1 MPPAW
6 VDPCNGHFTH
16 ELVRGKCPI
25 EIAAANRVVNGGR
38 RTAAVGGILPSS
50 LQDAV
55 STSDLAYLNTVDH
68 TTDVGFDFG
77 NATIQELF
85 DAAKSGV
92 VNAGDAMAELGGRI
106 PSAEPANQATIGHTI
121 SALENLVK
129 VGHIVKNPSQIS
141 GNFLRVW
148 SITTKKMKKLSGPI
162 LVVEGNSFTFEGGET
177 DSDKKSAKFTVD
189 RMSTE
194 PLFDA
199 CIYQWT
205 LLVHTLGIMPL
216 EISASFVFDTVHLLR
231 VRHGEDFWT
240 AQEYFIACLDLL
252 DRKKVKADQIPNY
265 DRGVMLSDARR
276 FGEQFCSLANRSG
289 KAKEGTSGTKEWNG
303 EFQPSGNSKVQPCPY
318 FNSGKPH
325 EAKHLTSTGKCIFRH
340 VCNHWVSDKG
350 PGGRCESADHNW
362 PKCDHPNKCDKK
374 VA

>member
-6 VDPCNGHFTH
+6 NDPCNGHFTH
-16 ELVRGKCPI
+16 ELTRGKCPI

-38 RTAAVGGILPSS
+38 RSAAVGGILPSS

-68 TTDVGFDFG
+68 TTDIGFDFAG
-77 NATIQELF
+77 SSIQELY

-92 VNAGDAMAELGGRI
+92 INAGDAMGELGGRI
-106 PSAEPANQATIGHTI
+106 PSASGADQSTIGHTI

-129 VGHIVKNPSQIS
+129 VGHIVKNPSSIT
-141 GNFLRVW
+141 GNYLRVW
-148 SITTKKMKKLSGPI
+148 SITTKKMKRLSGPI
-162 LVVEGNSFTFEGGET
+162 LVVEGNSFTFEGSA
-177 DSDKKSAKFTVD
+177 DSEKKSAKFSVD

-194 PLFDA
+194 RLFDA

-252 DRKKVKADQIPNY
+252 DRNKVKADKVPNH

-276 FGEQFCSLANRSG
+276 FGEQFKSLAANAGRPL
-289 KAKEGTSGTKEWNG
+289 KEGTEAKEWNG
-303 EFQPSGNSKVQPCPY
+303 EFQPPGNSKVQPCPY
-318 FNSGKPH
+318 FNSGKKH

-350 PGGRCESADHNW
+350 PGGRCESCDHNW
-362 PKCDHPNKCDKK
+362 PKCDHPHKCDKR
-374 VA
+374 VE

>member
-1 MPPAW
+1 MAPVW
-6 VDPCNGHFTH
+6 HDPCNGHFTH

-25 EIAAANRVVNGGR
+25 EIAAANRVVSGGR
-38 RTAAVGGILPSS
+38 RTAALGGILPSS

-68 TTDVGFDFG
+68 TADIGFDFAG
-77 NATIQELF
+77 ASVQDLY

-92 VNAGDAMAELGGRI
+92 INAGDAMGELGGRI
-106 PSAEPANQATIGHTI
+106 PSAAAADQSTISHTI

-129 VGHIVKNPSQIS
+129 VGHIIKNPSSIT
-141 GNFLRVW
+141 GNYLRVW
-148 SITTKKMKKLSGPI
+148 SITTKKMKRLSGPI
-162 LVVEGNSFTFEGGET
+162 LIVEGNSFTFEGV
-177 DSDKKSAKFTVD
+177 DADADKKSAKFSVD

-199 CIYQWT
+199 CIYQWS
-205 LLVHTLGIMPL
+205 LLVHTLGIMPF

-252 DRKKVKADQIPNY
+252 DRNTVKADKIPNY

-276 FGEQFCSLANRSG
+276 FGEQFSGLAARANKPKG
-289 KAKEGTSGTKEWNG
+289 GGAETKEWNG
-303 EFQPSGNSKVQPCPY
+303 EFQPSGNTKVQPCPY
-318 FNSGKPH
+318 FNSGKKHDP
-325 EAKHLTSTGKCIFRH
+325 KHLTASGKCVFRH
-340 VCNHWVSDKG
+340 VCNHWVSNKG
-350 PGGRCESADHNW
+350 PRGRCESCDHNW
-362 PKCDHPNKCDKK
+362 PRCDHPHKCDKQ
-374 VA
+374 VE